1 MRPCKVFTVCPLQE
15 LPCSLLSLQDP
26 AVQESPAPSLAWC
39 QGTGRSQPTFFLLSI
54 WFYLNH
60 ESAPG
65 NQSSE
70 RKSTPIKGREPP
82 TASAMWR
89 AASFLTQAPSA
100 RGGCP
105 RLHSL
110 LRKQDPR
117 CKVTHPRSQVEKNLS
132 QAAGPQSHTCD
143 SCAAQPVSPHCE
155 GTGAQTI
162 ALGSLMAA
170 GLGLSCDSKGLVLI
184 LDSGAFDFDLGL
196 IRLGHLSGPLTDP
209 PPPSG
214 STAPESRGA

>member
-1 MRPCKVFTVCPLQE
+1 MVSWRDGQVQLELSAPLCPVA
-15 LPCSLLSLQDP
+15 PSP

-70 RKSTPIKGREPP
+70 RKSTQIKGREPP

-89 AASFLTQAPSA
+89 AASFLTQAPSP

-132 QAAGPQSHTCD
+132 QAAGPQSHTCNN
-143 SCAAQPVSPHCE
+143 CAHAVRRQMLKQLPW
-155 GTGAQTI
+155 
-162 ALGSLMAA
+162 
-170 GLGLSCDSKGLVLI
+170 
-184 LDSGAFDFDLGL
+184 
-196 IRLGHLSGPLTDP
+196 GHSWQ
-209 PPPSG
+209 
-214 STAPESRGA
+214 RG